1 MKMDNKE
8 FKPRMGISQRYS
20 LTEEQKKHVE
30 ERNKI
35 KQELIQKYLN
45 YGYTKENAERTAMM
59 AMYIPGFV
67 GPTFKD

>member
-1 MKMDNKE
+1 MNNEE
-8 FKPRMGISQRYS
+8 FKPRMQISQRYS
-20 LTEEQKKHVE
+20 LTEEQKKGVE
-30 ERNKI
+30 ETKKM
-35 KQELIQKYLN
+35 KQELIQKYID

>member
-1 MKMDNKE
+1 MNNEE
-8 FKPRMGISQRYS
+8 FKPKMPISERYS
-20 LTEEQKKHVE
+20 LTEEQKKWVE
-30 ERNKI
+30 ETKKM
-35 KQELIQKYLN
+35 KQELIQKYID

>member
-1 MKMDNKE
+1 MNNEE
-8 FKPRMGISQRYS
+8 FKPRIPMSQRYA

-30 ERNKI
+30 QVKEI

-45 YGYTKENAERTAMM
+45 HGYTKERAERTAMM
-59 AMYIPGFV
+59 AMYIPGFA